1 MKMNRILVI
10 VSCFALFSCKTWE
23 KVVYMQDIK
32 DGTIY
37 QEIVVQPEDRLSI
50 VVTDPKLKKKSTDT
64 VEVGKKGDIVYLT
77 FGEFKVEGM
86 TLIEVSE
93 MIKKVKEGKEGLKD
107 ITVTTEFENFKI
119 AVWGEVNHKGTYSF
133 SDNGVTIPDAIKRA
147 GDQTI
152 YGREDNVLIMRKVK
166 VKGKGKGKEEEK
178 IEYHY
183 VDLNS
188 PALKLSPVYQLK
200 HNDVVFVS
208 RINKGIIIQPKD
220 ILSITVSSR
229 DPNLAISF
237 NKPMVS
243 YQAGS
248 TSASSS
254 YSQRILGYLVDIDGK
269 IDFPI
274 LGPLKVK
281 GLTREELSDMIKQQ
295 LITKDLLK
303 DPIVTTEIMNFKIT
317 VLGEVRSPGVFELR
331 DDKITLLEALG
342 RAGDLTIYGRRDN
355 VLVTREE
362 NGEIIYFHVDL
373 RSSNLTQS
381 PAFYLRQNDVIYV
394 SPNKTQTARTEINEN
409 KSMSILLSL
418 ASFLMSLIVIISNI
432 SK

>member
-10 VSCFALFSCKTWE
+10 ITCFVLFSCKSME
-23 KVVYMQDIK
+23 KVVYMQDVK

-37 QEIVVQPEDRLSI
+37 QEIVVQHEDRLSI
-50 VVTDPKLKKKSTDT
+50 EVTIPKSKKVSTYQ
-64 VEVGKKGDIVYLT
+64 VEVGMGGYINDST

-86 TLIEVSE
+86 TLVEVSE
-93 MIKKVKEGKEGLKD
+93 MIKKVKEEKGGLKGV
-107 ITVTTEFENFKI
+107 TVTTEFENFKI
-119 AVWGEVNHKGTYSF
+119 AVWGEVNHKGTYSC
-133 SDNGVTIPDAIKRA
+133 SDNGVTLPDAITRA
-147 GDQTI
+147 GNRTI
-152 YGREDNVLIMRKVK
+152 FGREDNVLVMRKVTVKVK
-166 VKGKGKGKEEEK
+166 VKGKWKEEEK
-178 IEYHY
+178 IEYNY

-200 HNDVVFVS
+200 QNDVVYVS

-229 DPNLAISF
+229 DPNIAITF
-237 NKPMVS
+237 NKPLSS

-248 TSASSS
+248 TPEASN
-254 YSQRILGYLVDIDGK
+254 YSQRILGYLVDINGE

-281 GLTREELSDMIKQQ
+281 GLTREELSDMIKKRLMADD
-295 LITKDLLK
+295 LIR

-331 DDKITLLEALG
+331 DDRITILEALG

-355 VLVTREE
+355 VLVTREG
-362 NGEIIYFHVDL
+362 NGEINYYRVNL

-381 PAFYLRQNDVIYV
+381 PAFYLQQNDVVYV
-394 SPNKTQTARTEINEN
+394 EPNETQTARTDINEN
-409 KSMSILLSL
+409 KSMGVFISL
-418 ASFLMSLIVIISNI
+418 ASLLMSLAVIIF
-432 SK
+432 K